1 MNKIKYFALRGS
13 MILFFLCLFMVFI
26 LDKGS
31 AEQVVVLLSMGINL
45 IVFIVSL
52 ILVRRDKDD
61 C

>member
-1 MNKIKYFALRGS
+1 MNKFKYFALRGS
-13 MILFFLCLFMVFI
+13 MILFFLCLIMVFF

-31 AEQVVVLLSMGINL
+31 AEQVVVLMSMGINL

-52 ILVRRDKDD
+52 ILIRRDKGD